1 MVEKIRKLTF
11 EERAK
16 LFKESVQRAEKKY
29 GVEICAGYINSYDDS
44 ENLIIQEVKRKDNI
58 EYTTNEVYFD
68 TLKDYL

>member
-1 MVEKIRKLTF
+1 MFEKIRKLPF

-44 ENLIIQEVKRKDNI
+44 ENLIIQEVKRKDKI
-58 EYTTNEVYFD
+58 EHITNEVYFD
-68 TLKDYL
+68 TLKRYL